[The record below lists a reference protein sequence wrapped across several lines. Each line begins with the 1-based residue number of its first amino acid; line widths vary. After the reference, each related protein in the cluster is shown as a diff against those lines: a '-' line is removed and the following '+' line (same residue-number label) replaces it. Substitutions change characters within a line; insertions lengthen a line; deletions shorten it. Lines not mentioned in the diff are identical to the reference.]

1 MIRSPFVSL
10 VVLGIAATTLTA
22 QDTREPEQRVE
33 FRADVLPALERSGCS
48 AAACH
53 GGATGRG
60 GFKLSLFG
68 SDPDAD
74 YRAIAEE
81 ALGRRIDVADPSA
94 SLLLRKPTKRYEHG
108 GGRVLQQGD
117 HAYEV
122 LRQWIARGAPPPDTA
137 RSAAIADLRLRL
149 QCADDGALSATAF
162 VQGQERDV
170 TRLAHVFTS
179 NDAAV
184 EVHDVDGRT
193 TVRVVEPGEH
203 WVFVRY
209 QGAVAR
215 ARVVQPFGPTSPTSD
230 PGVNDPEAD
239 DTSVSCAAARV
250 DAAWASSLGQLG
262 LVAGPRA
269 DGATWMRRVAADLA
283 LRTPTQEELAIAND
297 PQRRLEWSDR
307 ILRSEV
313 FRDVM
318 IDLWVRAFELDSETG
333 LPEVAARSVRN
344 LRAALRAEAN
354 HIDSLRDVVES
365 VLTDPRLSQIVDRAP
380 DPRDRA
386 EFVSRSLLGIG
397 VACAR
402 CHDHPNDRW
411 RRREHLEFSACF
423 VDSDRGS
430 GRLYDGYRDPVEPR
444 LLPLRGA
451 AKTPD
456 ASGLRASIV
465 RFVLEDGFEDACRL
479 WCHRVFARL
488 FGRGLFSPVDDQRW
502 TNPARLGAVLDVL
515 TSDMIEHEGRLDR
528 PFRVLV
534 ASELYALRSEDESL
548 ARDEVAYFARR
559 AVRILDARQ
568 RLEVAAGALDLPRPR
583 PDATGSA
590 LRDELDARRGA
601 AMWRLVT
608 EPGNF
613 IDVLLLTSELES
625 EGEARVEA
633 KRALATRL
641 FVRVLGRE
649 PTVRELSLIEPSVA
663 GDVRDG
669 LREIAF
675 ALLSCREFGVLR

>member
-1 MIRSPFVSL
+1 MIRAPTVSL
-10 VVLGIAATTLTA
+10 VVLGLAATVLPA
-22 QDTREPEQRVE
+22 QGADEPERRAQ
-33 FRADVLPALERSGCS
+33 FCADVLPVLERSGCS

-53 GGATGRG
+53 GGATGQG

-81 ALGRRIDVADPSA
+81 ALGRRIDVAEPSA

-108 GGRVLQQGD
+108 GGRVLQRDD

-122 LRQWIARGAPPPDTA
+122 LRQWIAEGANPPDGT
-137 RSAAIADLRLRL
+137 RRPSIDDLHLRL
-149 QCADDGALSATAF
+149 QCADDGTLVASARIE
-162 VQGQERDV
+162 GQERAV

-184 EVHDVDGRT
+184 EVRDVDGQT

-215 ARVVQPFGPTSPTSD
+215 ARVVRPFESTTKAPEPTAKQPDAT
-230 PGVNDPEAD
+230 
-239 DTSVSCAAARV
+239 DTSSRAVARV
-250 DAAWASSLGQLG
+250 DAAWSSSLGELG
-262 LVAGPRA
+262 LAAGPRA

-297 PQRRLEWSDR
+297 PQRRLEWIDQV
-307 ILRSEV
+307 LRSEV

-318 IDLWVRAFELDSETG
+318 IDLWVRAFDLDSETG
-333 LPEVAARSVRN
+333 LPDNAARSVRT
-344 LRAALRAEAN
+344 LRTALRAKAN
-354 HIDSLRDVVES
+354 RVETIRDVVEA
-365 VLTDPRLSQIVDRAP
+365 VLTDATLAPIVDRAP

-411 RRREHLEFSACF
+411 KRREHLEFSACF

-430 GRLYDGYRDPVEPR
+430 GRLYDGSRNPVEPG
-444 LLPLRGA
+444 LLPLRGP

-456 ASGLRASIV
+456 RKNLRASVV
-465 RFVLEDGFEDACRL
+465 RFVLEDGFENACRL

-488 FGRGLFSPVDDQRW
+488 FGRGLFAPVDDQRL
-502 TNPARLGAVLDVL
+502 TNPARLGSVLDVL
-515 TSDMIEHEGRLDR
+515 TSDMIEHGGRLDR

-534 ASELYALRSEDESL
+534 ASDLYALRSDDEAV

-559 AVRILDARQ
+559 AVRVLDARQ

-583 PDATGSA
+583 ADATGSA
-590 LRDELDARRGA
+590 LRDELESRRGT

-613 IDVLLLTSELES
+613 IDVLLLTSGLDI
-625 EGEARVEA
+625 EGDDLDA
-633 KRALATRL
+633 KRALAARL

-649 PTVRELSLIEPSVA
+649 PTDRELVLIEPSLT
-663 GDVRDG
+663 GDLRDG

-675 ALLSCREFGVLR
+675 ALLNGREFGVLR